1 MRESASWY
9 IGCSRITELPSGERD
24 EHVVERGVMRGEQRQ
39 LHAARFE
46 QREQRGEGAVQLYDR
61 ERDSVGT
68 RPHRGHTPHLSQD
81 LDQIV
86 RSPALRQREV
96 HHVVRAQRRN
106 QLLGSSLGD
115 DLAVIHDRY
124 AIAEALGFLHV
135 VRRQQHRP
143 AVGAEAAD
151 DLPQLAA
158 RLRIEAGRRLIEEQ
172 QLGFA
177 HERTGDR
184 EALLLPARKGHDAR
198 LAFLLELDERE
209 HLVDGVRL
217 AVKRPKQPE
226 HFADGELIGE
236 LRLLQLDPEAFAQR
250 ASWRPILPP
259 HAENLDVATVGLR
272 QAFEDLDGGRL
283 PRAVRPEQPEAFARA
298 DREIETGDRYDV
310 IEAFRQRATVDRYDG
325 GFSLSLSLAFS
336 GGASWAILSA

>member
-124 AIAEALGFLHV
+124 TIAEALGFLHV
-135 VRRQQHRP
+135 VRREQHRP

-151 DLPQLAA
+151 DLPQLPA
-158 RLRIEAGRRLIEEQ
+158 RLWVEPRRGLVEEQ
-172 QLGFA
+172 QLGLA
-177 HERTGDR
+177 DERARDGQ
-184 EALLLPARKGHDAR
+184 ALLLPAGECHHAR
-198 LAFLLELDERE
+198 VALLLELDEGQ
-209 HLVDGVRL
+209 HLCDAVRL
-217 AVKRPKQPE
+217 PVERSKQPE

-259 HAENLDVATVGLR
+259 HAENLDVATVGR
-272 QAFEDLDGGRL
+272 REAFEDLDRSRL
-283 PRAVRPEQPEAFARA
+283 PGTVRAEQAETLAGRDA
-298 DREIETGDRYDV
+298 EIETRDGHD
-310 IEAFRQRATVDRYDG
+310 IPELLRQGATVDRYDCF
-325 GFSLSLSLAFS
+325 FSLSLSLAFS